1 MAKQSNAL
9 NRKARFN
16 FHLHDEYV
24 AGMVLLG
31 SEVKSIKASHA
42 SISEA
47 FCYLKDGAVFLKN
60 AHIKEYA
67 NGGFINHEPR
77 RERKLLLTEKEIH
90 KIIKALDQK
99 GHTLVPLEIYTNEKG
114 LVKIRIATAS
124 GKKSFDK
131 REDIKKKDTDRELAR
146 IRKK

>member
-1 MAKQSNAL
+1 MSKQSNAL

-16 FHLHDEYV
+16 FHIQDEFV

-31 SEVKSIKASHA
+31 SEVKSIKGGHA

-47 FCYLKDGAVFLKN
+47 FCFLRAGEVFLKN
-60 AHIKEYA
+60 AHIKEYS
-67 NGGFINHEPR
+67 NGGFINHDPK
-77 RERKLLLTEKEIH
+77 RERKLLLTQTELK
-90 KIIKALDQK
+90 KITKALDQK
-99 GHTLVPLEIYTNEKG
+99 GLTLVPLEIYTNEKG
-114 LVKIRIATAS
+114 LLKLRIATAS

-146 IRKK
+146 LRKK